1 MSLKQWCF
9 SQLDTWFFREARP
22 YDSIGGSQLASIFP
36 PPARTVAGAV
46 RTLIGEQAE
55 VDWEAF
61 NKGDGT
67 AHQLSDINLREEIG
81 DANSFGKLRLRGIY
95 LLCEGQRLYPVPL
108 FLLEKKGQFTRLRP
122 GAPVE
127 CDLGLVRLPEL
138 EQSIA
143 GAKPMET
150 AWLTAQELK
159 QVLVGKYPSS
169 YYQSE
174 DLFKIEPRLG
184 IALNR
189 ERRTVVEGMLYQN
202 QHIRLREDKFKLEIG
217 VMVEGIDDALHPQTG
232 RVRFGGEGRLAEVSV
247 SRSNLPQLG
256 HPDLSD
262 AKNIIL
268 TLLSHANLGENWLP
282 DGFYEVIENNEKVW
296 RGSINGVEL
305 TIISAVLGQSIREG
319 GWDLANE
326 EPREVISLIPAGS
339 VWFCRVEK
347 GNAADLHG
355 YQIGLETA
363 LGRGEL
369 AVGIW

>member
-1 MSLKQWCF
+1 MSQWCF

-22 YDSIGGSQLASIFP
+22 YIFP

-67 AHQLSDINLREEIG
+67 AHQLSKDINICQEIG
-81 DANSFGKLRLRGIY
+81 DANSFGNLRLRGIY

-108 FLLEKKGQFTRLRP
+108 CLLQKDEQFTRLRP

-127 CDLGLVRLPEL
+127 CDLGFVRLPE
-138 EQSIA
+138 QTIP

-150 AWLTAQELK
+150 AWLTAQALK
-159 QVLVGKYPSS
+159 QVLAGQNPSS

-184 IALNR
+184 IAINQ
-189 ERRTVVEGMLYQN
+189 ERRTMEDGMLYQN
-202 QHIRLREDKFKLEIG
+202 QHIRLREDKFQLEIG
-217 VMVEGIDDALHPQTG
+217 VMVEGIDDALHPETG
-232 RVRFGGEGRLAEVSV
+232 RVRFGGEGRLASVTV

-256 HPDLSD
+256 HPDLSKT
-262 AKNIIL
+262 KNIML
-268 TLLSHANLGENWLP
+268 TLLSPANLGENWQP
-282 DGFYEVIENNEKVW
+282 DGFSEVIENNEKVW

-305 TIISAVLGQSIREG
+305 TIISAVLGQPIREG
-319 GWDLANE
+319 GWDLAND

-339 VWFCRVEK
+339 VWFCRLEK